1 MTDSV
6 KDDSTVKVNYIGR
19 LEDNQIF
26 DTSIVEVAKEN
37 DIFNEQRDYAPLEV
51 KMGQQQVIPGF
62 ENALKGMNVGEKK
75 TVSIPPEEAYGQ
87 INQQNVVSV
96 PNEQFVQNNIPMNE
110 GTVIQTSQGIATIV
124 GHNQGENTVTLDFN
138 HPLAG
143 KTLEFELE
151 VVEIE

>member
-6 KDDSTVKVNYIGR
+6 NDDSTVKVNYIGR
-19 LEDNQIF
+19 LEDKQIF
-26 DTSIVEVAKEN
+26 DTSIIEVAKKNE
-37 DIFNEQRDYAPLEV
+37 IFNEQRDYAPLEV

-87 INQQNVVSV
+87 INPQNVVSV
-96 PNEQFVQNNIPMNE
+96 PDEQFVQNNIPMNK
-110 GTVIQTSQGIATIV
+110 GTVIQTSQGIATITDY
-124 GHNQGENTVTLDFN
+124 NQTESTVTLDFN

-151 VVEIE
+151 VVEII